1 MRLGDAVGSAGH
13 PEERSMSLTD
23 SGRRRPRTP
32 STREGIRRTEVE
44 ISGTPLGAA
53 GIDTGRPGQ
62 AAADGQ
68 PAGPASPAKAV
79 TWLILPVVICLSQR

>member
-1 MRLGDAVGSAGH
+1 
-13 PEERSMSLTD
+13 MSLTD
-23 SGRRRPRTP
+23 SGRRGPCWGRR
-32 STREGIRRTEVE
+32 RLAQGIRRTQVE
-44 ISGTPLGAA
+44 IPGRPSGAA